1 MNRRFVL
8 MMIVITGIFAALT
21 VFAQGRAAP
30 PAAKEIDVVSCGQSQ
45 TMPSSNS
52 YNQIMK
58 AIDAVSASLK
68 KNLDGTGAQGV
79 DEIILNERG
88 GLIRVAADRFR
99 KPPSEEQIQA
109 CSAAA
114 VQDAAKLQEL
124 LKQVQEFWA
133 YFDTHD
139 AVDFAKSAQDAA
151 ATVVDKV
158 KGKDFD
164 AAQVSF
170 GTIRETCRDCHF
182 SHRQTTR
189 TGFIIKP

>member
-1 MNRRFVL
+1 MKRQFVL

-21 VFAQGRAAP
+21 AFAQR
-30 PAAKEIDVVSCGQSQ
+30 PAGPQVVKEIAVSCGQSQ
-45 TMPSSNS
+45 AIPNSDS

-58 AIDAVSASLK
+58 AIDATSASLK

-88 GLIRVAADRFR
+88 GLIRMAADRQG
-99 KPPSEEQIQA
+99 KPPSAEQIQA

-114 VQDAAKLQEL
+114 VEDAAKLQGL
-124 LKQVQEFWA
+124 LKQIQEFWA
-133 YFDTHD
+133 SFDTHD
-139 AVDFAKSAQDAA
+139 AVDLAKSAQDGA

-164 AAQVSF
+164 AAQVAF
-170 GTIRETCRDCHF
+170 GTIREACRDCHF
-182 SHRQTTR
+182 SHRQTTGS
-189 TGFIIKP
+189 GFVIKP

>member
-1 MNRRFVL
+1 MNRRSIS
-8 MMIVITGIFAALT
+8 MMIVITGIFAAVTAL
-21 VFAQGRAAP
+21 AQR
-30 PAAKEIDVVSCGQSQ
+30 PAGEQTAKDGNSLPCTPSPATPQSG
-45 TMPSSNS
+45 S
-52 YNQIMK
+52 YNHIMK

-88 GLIRVAADRFR
+88 GLIRVAADRLR
-99 KPPSEEQIQA
+99 KPPAEEQIQA

-114 VQDAAKLQEL
+114 IQDATKLQEF

-139 AVDFAKSAQDAA
+139 AVDLARSGQDAA
-151 ATVVDKV
+151 ATVVDKL

>member
-1 MNRRFVL
+1 
-8 MMIVITGIFAALT
+8 MMIVITGILAAVT
-21 VFAQGRAAP
+21 TFAQR
-30 PAAKEIDVVSCGQSQ
+30 PAGNQVVKEVDAVSCTQSSA
-45 TMPSSNS
+45 MPHSNS

-58 AIDAVSASLK
+58 AIDATSASLK

-88 GLIRVAADRFR
+88 GLIRLAADRVG

-114 VQDAAKLQEL
+114 LEDAAKLQGL
-124 LKQVQEFWA
+124 LKQIQEFWA
-133 YFDTHD
+133 SFDTND
-139 AVDFAKSAQDAA
+139 AVDLAKSAQDGA

-164 AAQVSF
+164 AAQVAF
-170 GTIRETCRDCHF
+170 GTIREACRDCHF
-182 SHRQTTR
+182 SHRQTTGN
-189 TGFIIKP
+189 GFIIKP

>member
-1 MNRRFVL
+1 MNRQSFL
-8 MMIVITGIFAALT
+8 LMIVITGIFAAVT
-21 VFAQGRAAP
+21 AFAQRLAGNQDV
-30 PAAKEIDVVSCGQSQ
+30 KETEVLPCGQSPATPQ
-45 TMPSSNS
+45 SNS
-52 YNQIMK
+52 YNHIMK

-88 GLIRVAADRFR
+88 GLIRVAADRLR
-99 KPPSEEQIQA
+99 KPPTEQQIQA

-124 LKQVQEFWA
+124 LKQVQDFWA
-133 YFDTHD
+133 YFNTQD
-139 AVDFAKSAQDAA
+139 AIDLAKSAQDGA
-151 ATVVDKV
+151 ATVGDKV
-158 KGKDFD
+158 KAKDFD

-170 GTIRETCRDCHF
+170 GTIRENCRDCHF